1 MPESHPTNV
10 RRRMLY
16 LGTVLV
22 LTLSIWGHVSE
33 LFDHWDNT
41 FRTGNDIEYSTVIV
55 VLLVGAAICFAHLVV
70 IVTRSRTTIGP
81 LLRRFPVCAAAV
93 PTIVSFTAYSPPAPL
108 RI

>member
-1 MPESHPTNV
+1 
-10 RRRMLY
+10 MLY

-41 FRTGNDIEYSTVIV
+41 FRTGNDIEYGTVIV
-55 VLLVGAAICFAHLVV
+55 ALLVGAVLCFAHLVV
-70 IVTRSRTTIGP
+70 IVARSRTTIAP
-81 LLRRFPVCAAAV
+81 LLPRLPVCAAPV
-93 PTIVSFTAYSPPAPL
+93 PAIASFTAYSPPAPL

>member
-1 MPESHPTNV
+1 MPKSHLTNV
-10 RRRMLY
+10 RRRILY

-22 LTLSIWGHVSE
+22 LTLCIWGHVSE

-55 VLLVGAAICFAHLVV
+55 VLVTGAVICFAHLLT
-70 IVTRSRTTIGP
+70 IVTRSRTTIVPFLHRLPG
-81 LLRRFPVCAAAV
+81 CAAAV
-93 PTIVSFTAYSPPAPL
+93 PTIASFVAYSPPAPL